1 VDDTLAQLWT
11 AAASGLALVLSL
23 ANLYLQRRDQGS
35 RLAIRVRYEYRA
47 GTPEGSSEDKGHPPL
62 RIHDDSQEGLY
73 LLLGDFLREHEL
85 AYPQGSPVVRF
96 SLSNEGQREIFLDT
110 VRLVFHSQGRWPRS
124 GEMLVLDPAGDRVL
138 PLDLAEGLAN
148 VLVRDRGDRGG
159 ELPVRLPPGDGVGYK
174 FELVRLANTLG
185 REGYSGN
192 VRLAL
197 EVADRLGNVHRRRF
211 YVNTD
216 LWAYPDER

>member
-1 VDDTLAQLWT
+1 MDDTLAQLWT
-11 AAASGLALVLSL
+11 AAASVLALVLSL

-47 GTPEGSSEDKGHPPL
+47 GTPEGGSNDEGQPPL
-62 RIHDDSQEGLY
+62 RVHDDSQEGLY
-73 LLLGDFLREHEL
+73 LLLGDFLREHGL

-110 VRLVFHSQGRWPRS
+110 VRLVFLSKSRWPRS
-124 GEMLVLDPAGDRVL
+124 GETLVLDPAGDRVL
-138 PLDLAEGLAN
+138 QLDLAEGLAN
-148 VLVRDRGDRGG
+148 VLVRERG
-159 ELPVRLPPGDGVGYK
+159 EKPPVRLPPGDGVGYK
-174 FELVRLANTLG
+174 FELIRLANTLS

-197 EVADRLGNVHRRRF
+197 EVADRLGNVHRRHF

>member
-1 VDDTLAQLWT
+1 MDDALAQLWT
-11 AAASGLALVLSL
+11 AAASVLALVLSL

-47 GTPEGSSEDKGHPPL
+47 GTPEGSSEDQGHPPL
-62 RIHDDSQEGLY
+62 RVHDDSQEGLY
-73 LLLGDFLREHEL
+73 LLLGDFLREHGL

-110 VRLVFHSQGRWPRS
+110 IRLVFRSHDRWLRS
-124 GEMLVLDPAGDRVL
+124 GKTFVLDPAADRVL
-138 PLDLAEGLAN
+138 PLDLAEGVAN
-148 VLVRDRGDRGG
+148 VLGRERGV
-159 ELPVRLPPGDGVGYK
+159 ETPVRLAPGDGAGYK
-174 FELVRLANTLG
+174 FELVRLANTL
-185 REGYSGN
+185 RKEGHSGN

-197 EVADRLGNVHRRRF
+197 EVADRLGKVRRRHF

-216 LWAYPDER
+216 LWAYPEER

>member
-1 VDDTLAQLWT
+1 MEDTLAQLWT
-11 AAASGLALVLSL
+11 AAASVLALVLSL
-23 ANLYLQRRDQGS
+23 VNLYLQRRDQGT

-47 GTPEGSSEDKGHPPL
+47 GSLEGSSDDAGQPPL

-73 LLLGDFLREHEL
+73 LLLGDFLREHGV

-110 VRLVFHSQGRWPRS
+110 IRLVFRSNDRWPRS
-124 GEMLVLDPAGDRVL
+124 GEMLVLDPAGDRIL

-148 VLVRDRGDRGG
+148 VLVRERGER
-159 ELPVRLPPGDGVGYK
+159 LPVRLPPGDGVGYK
-174 FELVRLANTLG
+174 FELVRLANTLN

-197 EVADRLGNVHRRRF
+197 EVTDRLGNVHRRRF
-211 YVNTD
+211 DINTD
-216 LWAYPDER
+216 LWAYPEEG